1 MIIKLFYKYVLN
13 EALGK
18 GKVYRV
24 TSDSKVWILARN
36 SDLSKRTQIKGCF
49 YLVLVDLI
57 S

>member
-1 MIIKLFYKYVLN
+1 MLN